1 MKLFRQFSLLTLLAL
16 NLEPQPAGAAALR
29 ISPIGVDIRSDERA
43 AAVTIFNSD
52 NEPVTLQVR
61 LFKWGQVDGEDR
73 LEPAT
78 DLIASPPSLKIEPN
92 KSFTL
97 RVARTSTGAVA
108 GELSY
113 RLFIDELPK
122 PIDPRAVSQGVRM
135 VLRTSMPVFVV
146 DKTAIARLAWRVWE
160 DKDGIHAEATN
171 SGLRHAK
178 IGGLRLELADG
189 SVLTLAQGLAGYV
202 LAGSTKRF
210 DYQAP
215 SGTPFVHL
223 KPGAPITVVAKN
235 DLLDIRDSVA
245 AEVR

>member
-1 MKLFRQFSLLTLLAL
+1 MKLFRKYSLLTLLAFSSV
-16 NLEPQPAGAAALR
+16 PQPAGAAALR

-61 LFKWGQVDGEDR
+61 LYKWRQVDGEDR
-73 LEPAT
+73 LEQAT
-78 DLIASPPSLKIEPN
+78 DLIASPPSLTIAPN

-97 RVARTSTGAVA
+97 RVARPSTGAVG

-146 DKTAIARLAWRVWE
+146 DKTAVAKLTWHVWE
-160 DKDGIHAEATN
+160 DKGGVHAEATN

-189 SVLTLAQGLAGYV
+189 SALTLAQGLAGYV

-210 DYQAP
+210 NYQP
-215 SGTPFVHL
+215 SAGSSAAHL
-223 KPGAPITVVAKN
+223 KPGDRVTVIAKN
-235 DLLDIRDSVA
+235 DLLDIREPIA